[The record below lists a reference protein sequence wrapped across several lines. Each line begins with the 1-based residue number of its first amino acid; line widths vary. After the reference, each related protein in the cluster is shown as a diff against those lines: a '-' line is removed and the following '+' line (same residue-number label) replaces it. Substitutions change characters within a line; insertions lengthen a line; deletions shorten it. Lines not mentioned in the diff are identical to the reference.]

1 MKSLVWLRSDLRLN
15 DNPALKEACAN
26 YSEVH
31 AIYVYSP
38 QQLSEHNESNVKID
52 FLIQNLIHLENNL
65 SELNIPLTIIES
77 GGFSEDPL
85 LIKNMAVERQ
95 INKVLWNNQ
104 IDRKSV
110 V

>member
-1 MKSLVWLRSDLRLN
+1 MKSLVWFRSDLRLN

-65 SELNIPLTIIES
+65 NELKLFLLLASIVRLSCIIIIHKRPLHQTH
-77 GGFSEDPL
+77 FVKLQCD
-85 LIKNMAVERQ
+85 
-95 INKVLWNNQ
+95 
-104 IDRKSV
+104 
-110 V
+110 